1 MKIVLSI
8 IFSVLL
14 NQSYSQSSISGV
26 LYENDTTVVSN
37 AYVAVFTKVDS
48 QMVKIE
54 TTKMDGSFTVSN
66 LIAGTYFL
74 KATFVGFEDLILD
87 NITISENESKNI
99 GNIQF
104 ASNNLD
110 VIEITGQRAILEV
123 KPDRTIFNVEG
134 TINSTGANA
143 IELLRKAPAV
153 TVDNND
159 NISVLGRSGVRVYID
174 GKQLPLAGDD
184 LSGYLKNLPADQIDR
199 IEIIT
204 TPGAKYEAEGNA
216 GIIDIRLKKDMSMGA
231 NGSLMLRQLKVD
243 FLEVV

>member
-54 TTKMDGSFTVSN
+54 TTKIDGSFTVSN

-123 KPDRTIFNVEG
+123 KPDRTYLTWKEPLI
-134 TINSTGANA
+134 
-143 IELLRKAPAV
+143 
-153 TVDNND
+153 
-159 NISVLGRSGVRVYID
+159 VLVLM
-174 GKQLPLAGDD
+174 QLN
-184 LSGYLKNLPADQIDR
+184 Y
-199 IEIIT
+199 
-204 TPGAKYEAEGNA
+204 
-216 GIIDIRLKKDMSMGA
+216 
-231 NGSLMLRQLKVD
+231 
-243 FLEVV
+243 